1 MIKEVLTLGDERL
14 LQVSQ
19 PVTEDEFNTQQLNA
33 LIEDMYDTMRY
44 NNGVGISAVQIGVH
58 KRIALIEYD
67 NTNPRYLSIGYC
79 PLTVVINP
87 EIEVVGNET
96 TSYNEGCLSIPEVR
110 GSILRPLHL
119 RYKFYDQFGGA
130 IVGDSNAFFVRVMQ
144 HEIDH
149 MNGIL
154 FPTRMRGLKT
164 GLYGAID
171 D

>member
-1 MIKEVLTLGDERL
+1 MIKEVLTVGDERL
-14 LQVSQ
+14 LQVSV
-19 PVTEDEFNTQQLNA
+19 PLAEDEFNTQQLNA

-44 NNGVGISAVQIGVH
+44 NNGVGISAVQIGVR

-87 EIEVVGNET
+87 EIEIVGNERI
-96 TSYNEGCLSIPEVR
+96 SYNEGCLSIPEVR
-110 GSILRPLHL
+110 GSVSRPLHL
-119 RYKFYDQFGGA
+119 RYKFYDQLGKLT
-130 IVGDSNAFFVRVMQ
+130 VGDSNAFFARVIQ

-154 FPTRMRGLKT
+154 FPARIHGK
-164 GLYGAID
+164 ID